1 MNFILSLFSELVF
14 FSSFLKEQSSFPQP
28 FSPEEE
34 KEDLLKAKQGD
45 KEAKEELIKHNLR
58 LVVHIVKKY
67 KDCGADS
74 DDLISVGSIG
84 LIKAVSTYESDK
96 GTQLAT
102 YAARCIENEILMLL
116 RSNKKFKANVS
127 LTESVG
133 TDKEGN
139 EITLMDLLSVDDESV
154 LKQVEISILTEKMLK
169 IIKKIL
175 SKREYDIISLRYG
188 VGGKPALTQ
197 RETAA
202 ILGISRSYVS
212 RIEKKALSDIRKALK
227 KENLYLD

>member
-28 FSPEEE
+28 LTIEEE
-34 KEDLLKAKQGD
+34 KEYLLRAKQGD
-45 KEAKEELIKHNLR
+45 KNAKEELIKHNLR
-58 LVVHIVKKY
+58 LVAHIVKKY

-74 DDLISVGSIG
+74 DDLLSVGSIG
-84 LIKAVSTYESDK
+84 LIKAVSTYEPNK

-116 RSNKKFKANVS
+116 RSNKKFKTNVS

-139 EITLMDLLSVDDESV
+139 EITFMDLLSVDDESV

-169 IIKKIL
+169 IIKNIL

-212 RIEKKALSDIRKALK
+212 RIEKKALCDIRKALK